1 MNNAIFWKTLK
12 NVRRHR
18 DIKLV
23 TTERRGNYVVSEPD
37 YHTTKF
43 FTVSLLATEM
53 EKADVLMIKPA
64 CLGFSILELSK
75 ILMWKSEIVLYGY
88 R

>member
-1 MNNAIFWKTLK
+1 MRKHK
-12 NVRRHR
+12 

-23 TTERRGNYVVSEPD
+23 TTERRGNCVVSEPD

-43 FTVSLLATEM
+43 FTESLLATEM
-53 EKADVLMIKPA
+53 KKTEVLMSKPV

-75 ILMWKSEIVLYGY
+75 MLM
-88 R
+88 